1 MTRSH
6 DWISSRL
13 PSRRQETLLKAALL
27 EGDDSLLAWKQ
38 LKGLPET
45 DLQTPTNKQ
54 LLPLLYRNLKAQGV
68 SESLPY
74 NLKIASMM
82 TWTRNHRIFQ
92 RIQQTLPILHDGNVP
107 TLLLKGAALIPLYY
121 QDYGVRGMGD
131 FDLLVPQTHFRCAVH
146 LLVSNGWKPMHDRRV
161 EYFDARFD
169 REMHMVDGEDNCL
182 DLHCHVLDHNWAKSS
197 DYHFWEAS
205 VPAKIANVET
215 RTLCPTDHLIHA
227 CVHGFHGKNLKPV
240 TWVADAGIIL
250 RRASREIDW
259 DRIAQISQDFG
270 ITLQVSEAM
279 GYLRKTFDWKIPQA
293 VLDSLRLCRVS
304 RADRTF
310 IRLSSQDIRGRPLK
324 LLLWRWLIYIN
335 GMGAQK
341 PLSRIFSI
349 SEYLKYWLEADS
361 SWEMASTLVKR
372 ICGCVQDRFGW
383 CKDDQEK

>member
-6 DWISSRL
+6 DWISCRL
-13 PSRRQETLLKAALL
+13 PSQQQETLLKAALL

-38 LKGLPET
+38 LKGLPEI

-74 NLKIASMM
+74 NLKNESMM
-82 TWTRNHRIFQ
+82 AWTRNHRIFQ
-92 RIQQTLPILHDGNVP
+92 RIRQILPILHDGNVP

-121 QDYGVRGMGD
+121 QDYGARGMRD
-131 FDLLVPQTHFRCAVH
+131 FDLLLPQTHFRRAVH
-146 LLVSNGWKPMHDRRV
+146 LLLSNGWKPIDDRRV

-169 REMHMVDGEDNCL
+169 REIHMVDGEDNCL
-182 DLHCHVLDHNWAKSS
+182 DLHCHVLDISWAKSS

-205 VPAKIANVET
+205 VPARIANIET
-215 RTLCPTDHLIHA
+215 RTLCPTDHLINI
-227 CVHGFHGKNLKPV
+227 CVHGIHGEPTV
-240 TWVADAGIIL
+240 RWVADAGIIL
-250 RRASREIDW
+250 RRAAREIDW
-259 DRIAQISQDFG
+259 DRIVHISKDLSIAIQMSA
-270 ITLQVSEAM
+270 TL
-279 GYLRKTFDWKIPQA
+279 GYLWNTFDWEIPQA

-304 RADRTF
+304 RADQTLM
-310 IRLSSQDIRGRPLK
+310 RLRDQDIRGRPLK
-324 LLLWRWLIYIN
+324 ILLLNWLIYIK

-349 SEYLKYWLEADS
+349 PEYLKCFLEADS
-361 SWEMASTLVKR
+361 SWEMASSLVKK
-372 ICGCVQDRFGW
+372 ICRCVRDRFGW